1 MSTMRFLS
9 HTLSVTSKDV
19 TASAFDLDIGSCGV
33 EDVLLQRLTTAIGN
47 YVSRNCAE
55 GILAYNETNP
65 NKQDLAC
72 RIRFKERYESRIF
85 GPKSSHQ
92 TYWPELSRRVY
103 RQARYSC
110 CRETNQSMGCLNRSD
125 HASLLVLCSGE

>member
-55 GILAYNETNP
+55 GILVYNETNP
-65 NKQDLAC
+65 N
-72 RIRFKERYESRIF
+72 
-85 GPKSSHQ
+85 
-92 TYWPELSRRVY
+92 
-103 RQARYSC
+103 
-110 CRETNQSMGCLNRSD
+110 
-125 HASLLVLCSGE
+125 